1 MILNISNMV
10 LQNLQF
16 LKTTSK
22 SDDKKKSLKEPIND
36 EGTIIYDEL
45 PHLHKYNFVLYSRC
59 KTPIFLTSFQSFRRS

>member
-36 EGTIIYDEL
+36 EGTIIYDEF
-45 PHLHKYNFVLYSRC
+45 PHLHNFCS
-59 KTPIFLTSFQSFRRS
+59 IF